1 MGPVR
6 IYLRQGGEGEA
17 ATAAVLSCAGDYCSA
32 PLHHAAA
39 LSAVLAVGVKM
50 LQPSSKPCKLCTIL
64 QQLRDTRFVDGTLSV
79 LVGFIRFIEPTA
91 IFSFSGYSTHSAS
104 PGDLN

>member
-1 MGPVR
+1 M
-6 IYLRQGGEGEA
+6 
-17 ATAAVLSCAGDYCSA
+17 LSCAGDYCSA

-64 QQLRDTRFVDGTLSV
+64 QPLRDTRSVDGTLSFS
-79 LVGFIRFIEPTA
+79 VGFIRLSSSPLPFSHFLGLPLLQPVERSEPGPLSK
-91 IFSFSGYSTHSAS
+91 IFKIKREQF
-104 PGDLN
+104 